1 MSGRLL
7 EKSQKIFHG
16 SEARAL
22 AAVTIRPG
30 TFPSLDRWPARP
42 GFPVECSV
50 VGDGGFY
57 PNEGRNAWGT
67 SRVSAR
73 SRIGALSS
81 DVNAARK
88 VVQRAMLRP
97 KTYPGFAK
105 EILMTSLNAAL
116 YPAGLISD
124 ALKVE
129 DAVRLGDRYTSQVPL
144 RYLDPVAASTPIILL
159 HGYFHNRSAFVIMRR
174 SLKKFGFRSVDTM
187 NYNVIGHDVQELAH
201 QLSDHVDA
209 ILNQCGSTHV
219 HLIGHSLGGLVARYY
234 IQKLGGHEKVHTCI
248 TLGTPHR
255 GTHAAWVGRGKTA
268 RQLRPGSLLL
278 RQLARSSPAMS
289 VRFISFYSN
298 LDSLVLPAVNAKITE
313 PALRARN
320 VFAKDVGHLSLLISR
335 PIIRAIGEALA
346 NPDAPAEVDLRPA
359 RNGRNGARSLSGA

>member
-1 MSGRLL
+1 MKDAILGERLA
-7 EKSQKIFHG
+7 G
-16 SEARAL
+16 AR
-22 AAVTIRPG
+22 G
-30 TFPSLDRWPARP
+30 K
-42 GFPVECSV
+42 
-50 VGDGGFY
+50 
-57 PNEGRNAWGT
+57 
-67 SRVSAR
+67 
-73 SRIGALSS
+73 IGALRS
-81 DVNAARK
+81 DANAVRK

-97 KTYPGFAK
+97 RTYPGFAK
-105 EILMTSLNAAL
+105 EILMTSLNVAL

-129 DAVRLGDRYTSQVPL
+129 DAVRLGDKYTSQVPL
-144 RYLDPVAASTPIILL
+144 RYIDPVAASTPIILL
-159 HGYFHNRSAFVIMRR
+159 HGYFHNRSAFVVMKR
-174 SLKKFGFRSVDTM
+174 SLRKFGFRSVDTM

-201 QLSDHVDA
+201 QLAAHVDEVLECTEA
-209 ILNQCGSTHV
+209 THV

-278 RQLARSSPAMS
+278 RQLARSSRAMP
-289 VRFISFYSN
+289 VRFISIYSN

-320 VFAKDVGHLSLLISR
+320 VLVKDLGHLSLLISR
-335 PIIRAIGEALA
+335 PIIRAIAEALA
-346 NPDAPAEVDLRPA
+346 NPDAPADVDLRPA
-359 RNGRNGARSLSGA
+359 RNGRARTLSGA

>member
-1 MSGRLL
+1 
-7 EKSQKIFHG
+7 
-16 SEARAL
+16 
-22 AAVTIRPG
+22 
-30 TFPSLDRWPARP
+30 
-42 GFPVECSV
+42 
-50 VGDGGFY
+50 
-57 PNEGRNAWGT
+57 
-67 SRVSAR
+67 VSAR
-73 SRIGALSS
+73 SKIRAFST
-81 DVNAARK
+81 DVNGVRK

-97 KTYPGFAK
+97 RTYPGFAR
-105 EILMTSLNAAL
+105 EILMTSLNVAL

-129 DAVRLGDRYTSQVPL
+129 DAVRLGDRYTSQMPL
-144 RYLDPVAASTPIILL
+144 QYLDPGAASTPIILL

-201 QLSDHVDA
+201 QLAAHVDE
-209 ILNQCGSTHV
+209 ILEQTGGTHV

-234 IQKLGGHEKVHTCI
+234 IQKLGGHEKVHTCV

-278 RQLARSSPAMS
+278 RQLARSSRAMP

-298 LDSLVLPAVNAKITE
+298 LDSLVLPASNAKITE
-313 PALRARN
+313 PSLRARN
-320 VFAKDVGHLSLLISR
+320 IFVRDLGHLSLLISR
-335 PIIRAIGEALA
+335 PLIRSIAEILA
-346 NPDAPAEVDLRPA
+346 SPDAMPEAEVRPM
-359 RNGRNGARSLSGA
+359 RPHRNGAGRAITKAEGA

>member
-1 MSGRLL
+1 MKDAILGER
-7 EKSQKIFHG
+7 I
-16 SEARAL
+16 A
-22 AAVTIRPG
+22 
-30 TFPSLDRWPARP
+30 
-42 GFPVECSV
+42 
-50 VGDGGFY
+50 
-57 PNEGRNAWGT
+57 
-67 SRVSAR
+67 SAR
-73 SRIGALSS
+73 GKIGALRT
-81 DVNAARK
+81 DANAVRK

-97 KTYPGFAK
+97 RTYPGFAK
-105 EILMTSLNAAL
+105 EILMTSLNVAL

-129 DAVRLGDRYTSQVPL
+129 DAVRLGDKYTSQVPL

-159 HGYFHNRSAFVIMRR
+159 HGYFHNRSAFVVMKR
-174 SLKKFGFRSVDTM
+174 SLRKFGFRSVDTM
-187 NYNVIGHDVQELAH
+187 NYNVIGHDVQELAA
-201 QLSDHVDA
+201 QLAVHVDE
-209 ILNQCGSTHV
+209 ILERTGATHV

-278 RQLARSSPAMS
+278 RQLARSSRATP

-298 LDSLVLPAVNAKITE
+298 LDSLVLPTSNAKITE

-320 VFAKDVGHLSLLISR
+320 VLVKDLGHLSLLISR
-335 PIIRAIGEALA
+335 PIIRAIAEALA
-346 NPDAPAEVDLRPA
+346 NPDAPVEVDLRPA
-359 RNGRNGARSLSGA
+359 RNGRSNARTLSGA

>member
-1 MSGRLL
+1 M
-7 EKSQKIFHG
+7 
-16 SEARAL
+16 
-22 AAVTIRPG
+22 
-30 TFPSLDRWPARP
+30 
-42 GFPVECSV
+42 
-50 VGDGGFY
+50 
-57 PNEGRNAWGT
+57 
-67 SRVSAR
+67 SAR
-73 SRIGALSS
+73 SRIGAFGS
-81 DVNAARK
+81 DANSVRK
-88 VVQRAMLRP
+88 VLQRTMLRP
-97 KTYPGFAK
+97 RTYPGFAR
-105 EILMTSLNAAL
+105 EILMTSLNVAL

-187 NYNVIGHDVQELAH
+187 NYNVIGHDIKELAH
-201 QLSDHVDA
+201 QLAVHVDE
-209 ILNQCGSTHV
+209 ILQRTEATHV
-219 HLIGHSLGGLVARYY
+219 HLLGHSLGGLVARYY

-278 RQLARSSPAMS
+278 RQLARSSRAMP

-298 LDSLVLPAVNAKITE
+298 LDSLVLPASNAKITE

-320 VFAKDVGHLSLLISR
+320 VLVKDVGHLSLLISR
-335 PIIRAIGEALA
+335 PIIRAIAEALA
-346 NPDAPAEVDLRPA
+346 NPDIPREVDLRPS
-359 RNGRNGARSLSGA
+359 RNGRNGARAQSGA

>member
-1 MSGRLL
+1 MKDAILGERLA
-7 EKSQKIFHG
+7 G
-16 SEARAL
+16 AR
-22 AAVTIRPG
+22 G
-30 TFPSLDRWPARP
+30 K
-42 GFPVECSV
+42 
-50 VGDGGFY
+50 
-57 PNEGRNAWGT
+57 
-67 SRVSAR
+67 
-73 SRIGALSS
+73 IGALRS
-81 DVNAARK
+81 DANAVRK

-97 KTYPGFAK
+97 RTYPGFAK
-105 EILMTSLNAAL
+105 EILMTSLNVAL

-129 DAVRLGDRYTSQVPL
+129 DAVRLGDKYTSQVPL

-159 HGYFHNRSAFVIMRR
+159 HGYFHNRSAFVVMKR
-174 SLKKFGFRSVDTM
+174 SLRKFGFRSVDTM

-201 QLSDHVDA
+201 QLAAHVDEVLECTEA
-209 ILNQCGSTHV
+209 THV
-219 HLIGHSLGGLVARYY
+219 HLIGHSLSGLVARYY

-278 RQLARSSPAMS
+278 RQLARSSRAMP
-289 VRFISFYSN
+289 VRFISIYSN

-320 VFAKDVGHLSLLISR
+320 VLVKDLGHLSLLISR
-335 PIIRAIGEALA
+335 PIIRAIAEALA
-346 NPDAPAEVDLRPA
+346 NPDAPADVDLRPA
-359 RNGRNGARSLSGA
+359 RNGRARTLSGA

>member
-1 MSGRLL
+1 
-7 EKSQKIFHG
+7 
-16 SEARAL
+16 
-22 AAVTIRPG
+22 
-30 TFPSLDRWPARP
+30 
-42 GFPVECSV
+42 
-50 VGDGGFY
+50 
-57 PNEGRNAWGT
+57 
-67 SRVSAR
+67 VSAR
-73 SRIGALSS
+73 SKIGALGS
-81 DVNAARK
+81 DANAVRK
-88 VVQRAMLRP
+88 VLQRAMLRP
-97 KTYPGFAK
+97 RTYRGFAK
-105 EILMTSLNAAL
+105 EILMTSLNVAL
-116 YPAGLISD
+116 YPAGLVSD

-201 QLSDHVDA
+201 QLAVHVDE
-209 ILNQCGSTHV
+209 ILQRTEATHV

-278 RQLARSSPAMS
+278 RQLARSSRAMP

-298 LDSLVLPAVNAKITE
+298 LDSLVLPASNAKITE

-320 VFAKDVGHLSLLISR
+320 VLVKDVGHLSLLISR
-335 PIIRAIGEALA
+335 PIIRAIAETLA
-346 NPDAPAEVDLRPA
+346 NPDVPNQLNLRPA
-359 RNGRNGARSLSGA
+359 RSVRNGARAQSGA

>member
-1 MSGRLL
+1 M
-7 EKSQKIFHG
+7 
-16 SEARAL
+16 
-22 AAVTIRPG
+22 
-30 TFPSLDRWPARP
+30 
-42 GFPVECSV
+42 
-50 VGDGGFY
+50 
-57 PNEGRNAWGT
+57 
-67 SRVSAR
+67 SAR
-73 SRIGALSS
+73 SKIRALGTDANS
-81 DVNAARK
+81 VRR

-97 KTYPGFAK
+97 RTYPGFAR
-105 EILMTSLNAAL
+105 EILMTSLNVAL

-144 RYLDPVAASTPIILL
+144 QYLDPGASSTPIILL

-201 QLSDHVDA
+201 QLAAHVDE
-209 ILNQCGSTHV
+209 ILERTGGTHV

-278 RQLARSSPAMS
+278 RQLTRSARAMP

-298 LDSLVLPAVNAKITE
+298 LDSLVLPASNAKITE
-313 PALRARN
+313 PSLRARN
-320 VFAKDVGHLSLLISR
+320 IFVKDLGHLSLLISR
-335 PIIRAIGEALA
+335 PLIRSIAEILA
-346 NPDAPAEVDLRPA
+346 SPDSTPELELRPS
-359 RNGRNGARSLSGA
+359 RNGRNGARTLTGA

>member
-1 MSGRLL
+1 MKDVVLGKRFASARGRL
-7 EKSQKIFHG
+7 
-16 SEARAL
+16 
-22 AAVTIRPG
+22 
-30 TFPSLDRWPARP
+30 
-42 GFPVECSV
+42 
-50 VGDGGFY
+50 
-57 PNEGRNAWGT
+57 
-67 SRVSAR
+67 
-73 SRIGALSS
+73 GALGS
-81 DVNAARK
+81 DANSVRR
-88 VVQRAMLRP
+88 VVQRAMTRP
-97 KTYPGFAK
+97 RTYPGFAK
-105 EILMTSLNAAL
+105 EILMTAANVAL

-129 DAVRLGDRYTSQVPL
+129 DAVRLGDKYTSQVPL

-159 HGYFHNRSAFVIMRR
+159 HGYFHNRSAFVVMKR
-174 SLKKFGFRSVDTM
+174 SLRKFGFRSVDTM

-201 QLSDHVDA
+201 QLAKHVDEVLECTEA
-209 ILNQCGSTHV
+209 THV

-255 GTHAAWVGRGKTA
+255 GTHAAWVSRGKTA

-278 RQLARSSPAMS
+278 RQLARSSRAMP

-320 VFAKDVGHLSLLISR
+320 VLVKDLGHLSLLISR
-335 PIIRAIGEALA
+335 PIIRSIAEALA
-346 NPDAPAEVDLRPA
+346 NPDAPAEIDVRQS

>member
-1 MSGRLL
+1 M
-7 EKSQKIFHG
+7 
-16 SEARAL
+16 
-22 AAVTIRPG
+22 
-30 TFPSLDRWPARP
+30 
-42 GFPVECSV
+42 
-50 VGDGGFY
+50 
-57 PNEGRNAWGT
+57 

-73 SRIGALSS
+73 SRIRALGTDANS
-81 DVNAARK
+81 VRK
-88 VVQRAMLRP
+88 VVQRAMSRP
-97 KTYPGFAK
+97 RTYPGFAR
-105 EILMTSLNAAL
+105 EILMTSLNVAL

-129 DAVRLGDRYTSQVPL
+129 DAVRLGDKYTSQVPL

-159 HGYFHNRSAFVIMRR
+159 HGYFHNRSAFVVMRR
-174 SLKKFGFRSVDTM
+174 SLRKFGFRSVDTM
-187 NYNVIGHDVQELAH
+187 NYNVIGHDVQELAQ
-201 QLSDHVDA
+201 QLSQHVDEVLERTEA
-209 ILNQCGSTHV
+209 THV

-278 RQLARSSPAMS
+278 RQLARSSRAMQ

-298 LDSLVLPAVNAKITE
+298 LDSLVLPASNAKITE

-320 VFAKDVGHLSLLISR
+320 ILVKDLGHLSLLISR
-335 PIIRAIGEALA
+335 PIIRSIAEALA
-346 NPDAPAEVDLRPA
+346 NPDASHETDMRPA
-359 RNGRNGARSLSGA
+359 RNGRSATRSLSGA

>member
-1 MSGRLL
+1 
-7 EKSQKIFHG
+7 
-16 SEARAL
+16 
-22 AAVTIRPG
+22 
-30 TFPSLDRWPARP
+30 
-42 GFPVECSV
+42 
-50 VGDGGFY
+50 
-57 PNEGRNAWGT
+57 
-67 SRVSAR
+67 VSAR
-73 SRIGALSS
+73 SRIGALRS
-81 DVNAARK
+81 DANSVRK

-97 KTYPGFAK
+97 RTYPGFAK
-105 EILMTSLNAAL
+105 EILMTSLNVAL

-129 DAVRLGDRYTSQVPL
+129 DAVRLGDKYTSQVPL

-159 HGYFHNRSAFVIMRR
+159 HGYFHNRSAFVVMKR
-174 SLKKFGFRSVDTM
+174 SLRKFGFRSVDTM
-187 NYNVIGHDVQELAH
+187 NYNVIGHDVQELAQ
-201 QLSDHVDA
+201 QLAAHVDEVLECTEA
-209 ILNQCGSTHV
+209 THV

-278 RQLARSSPAMS
+278 RQLARSSRAMP
-289 VRFISFYSN
+289 VRFISIYSN

-320 VFAKDVGHLSLLISR
+320 VLVKDLGHLSLLISR
-335 PIIRAIGEALA
+335 PIIRAIAEALA
-346 NPDAPAEVDLRPA
+346 NPDAPAEIDLRPS
-359 RNGRNGARSLSGA
+359 RNGRSSARTLSGA

>member
-1 MSGRLL
+1 MKDAILGERLA
-7 EKSQKIFHG
+7 G
-16 SEARAL
+16 AR
-22 AAVTIRPG
+22 G
-30 TFPSLDRWPARP
+30 K
-42 GFPVECSV
+42 
-50 VGDGGFY
+50 
-57 PNEGRNAWGT
+57 
-67 SRVSAR
+67 
-73 SRIGALSS
+73 IGALRS
-81 DVNAARK
+81 DANAVRK

-97 KTYPGFAK
+97 RTYPVFAK
-105 EILMTSLNAAL
+105 EILMTSLNVAL

-129 DAVRLGDRYTSQVPL
+129 DAVRLGDKYTSQVPL
-144 RYLDPVAASTPIILL
+144 RYIDPVAASTPIILL
-159 HGYFHNRSAFVIMRR
+159 HGYFHNRSAFVVMKR
-174 SLKKFGFRSVDTM
+174 SLRKFGFRSVDTM

-201 QLSDHVDA
+201 QLAAHVDEVLECTEA
-209 ILNQCGSTHV
+209 THV

-278 RQLARSSPAMS
+278 RQLARSSRAMP
-289 VRFISFYSN
+289 VRFISIYSN

-320 VFAKDVGHLSLLISR
+320 VLVKDLGHLSLLISR
-335 PIIRAIGEALA
+335 PIIRAIAEALA

-359 RNGRNGARSLSGA
+359 RNGRSNARTLSGA

>member
-1 MSGRLL
+1 M
-7 EKSQKIFHG
+7 
-16 SEARAL
+16 
-22 AAVTIRPG
+22 
-30 TFPSLDRWPARP
+30 
-42 GFPVECSV
+42 
-50 VGDGGFY
+50 
-57 PNEGRNAWGT
+57 
-67 SRVSAR
+67 SAR
-73 SRIGALSS
+73 SKIRALST
-81 DVNAARK
+81 DVNGVRK

-97 KTYPGFAK
+97 RTYPGFAR
-105 EILMTSLNAAL
+105 EILMTSLNVAL

-144 RYLDPVAASTPIILL
+144 QYLDPGAASTPIILL

-187 NYNVIGHDVQELAH
+187 NYNVIGHDVQELAY
-201 QLSDHVDA
+201 QLSAHVDE
-209 ILNQCGSTHV
+209 ILEQTGGTHV

-234 IQKLGGHEKVHTCI
+234 IQKLGGHEKVHTCV

-278 RQLARSSPAMS
+278 RQLARSSRAMP

-298 LDSLVLPAVNAKITE
+298 LDSLVLPASNAKITE
-313 PALRARN
+313 PSLRARN
-320 VFAKDVGHLSLLISR
+320 IFVKDLGHLSLLISR
-335 PIIRAIGEALA
+335 PLIRSIAEILA
-346 NPDAPAEVDLRPA
+346 SPDSMPAFDERPA
-359 RNGRNGARSLSGA
+359 RNGRNGARTLTGA